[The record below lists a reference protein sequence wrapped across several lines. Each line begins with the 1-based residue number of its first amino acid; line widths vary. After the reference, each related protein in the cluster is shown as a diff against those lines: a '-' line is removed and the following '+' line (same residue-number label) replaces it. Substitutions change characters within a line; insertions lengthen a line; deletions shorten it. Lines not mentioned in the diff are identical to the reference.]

1 MRSSIPPSLP
11 DTPQADDIQ
20 AIQFYYTGASVP
32 CVADATTLCANGNRF
47 KIQTQY
53 NTPNSITGGGPG
65 TLSARTSGAGQ
76 AVSLTSDTGYFWF
89 FSSGNVEIV
98 IKVVDGRAF
107 NSRFWVFAAGL
118 TNVNVI
124 ITVTDTVTGAVK
136 TYTNPQN
143 TAFLPIQDTGAF
155 AAAGSGESSLMA
167 TGDSVEAMAD
177 AISSELAETPTR
189 IAAGRFGVP
198 TYD

>member
-89 FSSGNVEIV
+89 FSSGNASSGGTTTLCTTRSRITVGGTWTMSAATSGAGQAVPITSDTGYFWFFSSANVEMV
-98 IKVVDGRAF
+98 IKVVDGRPL
-107 NSRFWVFAAGL
+107 NSRFWVFAGGL
-118 TNVNVI
+118 TNVKV
-124 ITVTDTVTGAVK
+124 
-136 TYTNPQN
+136 
-143 TAFLPIQDTGAF
+143 
-155 AAAGSGESSLMA
+155 
-167 TGDSVEAMAD
+167 
-177 AISSELAETPTR
+177 
-189 IAAGRFGVP
+189 
-198 TYD
+198 